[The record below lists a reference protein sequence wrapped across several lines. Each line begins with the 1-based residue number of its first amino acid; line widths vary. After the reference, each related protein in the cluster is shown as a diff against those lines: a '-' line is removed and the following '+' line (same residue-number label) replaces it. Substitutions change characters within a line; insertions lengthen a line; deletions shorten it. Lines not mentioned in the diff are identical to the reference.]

1 MKSNDSI
8 MELIHSSS
16 SDISLVI
23 IPEQYGN
30 LGRFLSWINNTKN
43 NTRKQNVYSL
53 RVKIEGFIH
62 VLLLTKRYIKK
73 GELLYY
79 DYNAWGYNAY
89 NTNSFE

>member
-8 MELIHSSS
+8 IELKQSSS

-30 LGRFLSWINNTKN
+30 LGRFLSLINNIKS

-53 RVKIEGFIH
+53 RVKIEGSI
-62 VLLLTKRYIKK
+62 LIGQKIY
-73 GELLYY
+73 
-79 DYNAWGYNAY
+79 
-89 NTNSFE
+89 